1 MLWPRTF
8 LFFSKQW
15 QGHCSAYPLSSIGL
29 GTRCNIVC
37 FLFSSFS
44 FFFSFCFSFFF
55 SFCVFSFLLSSPSS
69 WSRFLVFSLF
79 FLFFSCVLSS
89 SPCCGPLTSSLSCS
103 SIILFTRCR
112 ANWILHSDTLL
123 KCGVHKCR
131 SRCHRVD
138 DHSRTECNQLISRVC
153 ARQHKV
159 KVRCG
164 RQNEGCVNWYVF
176 MLHASIGN
184 YVTRWKL
191 QLTQ

>member
-8 LFFSKQW
+8 LFFQNSGRATVQ
-15 QGHCSAYPLSSIGL
+15 HILFPALGL
-29 GTRCNIVC
+29 GTRRNIVFFSLL
-37 FLFSSFS
+37 FLFSFPFIFLFS
-44 FFFSFCFSFFF
+44 FPF
-55 SFCVFSFLLSSPSS
+55 
-69 WSRFLVFSLF
+69 VFSLF
-79 FLFFSCVLSS
+79 SFSPPLLGLVFWSFPFLFFSCVLSLP
-89 SPCCGPLTSSLSCS
+89 PCCGPLASSLYCS

-176 MLHASIGN
+176 FLHASIGD

>member
-1 MLWPRTF
+1 MAGPLFSISSFQHWGLALGVTLFSF
-8 LFFSKQW
+8 LFFFFFLFLLLFFFLF
-15 QGHCSAYPLSSIGL
+15 LS
-29 GTRCNIVC
+29 C
-37 FLFSSFS
+37 FLFSPFPPLFLVS
-44 FFFSFCFSFFF
+44 FFGLFPFF
-55 SFCVFSFLLSSPSS
+55 
-69 WSRFLVFSLF
+69 
-79 FLFFSCVLSS
+79 FFSCVLSS
-89 SPCCGPLTSSLSCS
+89 PPCCGPLASSLYCS

-176 MLHASIGN
+176 FLHASIGD